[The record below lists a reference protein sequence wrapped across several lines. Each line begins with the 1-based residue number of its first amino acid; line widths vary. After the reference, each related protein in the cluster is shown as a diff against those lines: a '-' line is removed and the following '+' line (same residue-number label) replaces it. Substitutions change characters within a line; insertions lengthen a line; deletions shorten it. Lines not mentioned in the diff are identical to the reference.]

1 VKSMATCVRE
11 VREQRG
17 MTQAALAAK
26 AGISREYLTRIES
39 GRYDPRI
46 SVVVK
51 IAEALR
57 VRVDELVGGSG
68 KLLRH

>member
-1 VKSMATCVRE
+1 MATCVRE

-26 AGISREYLTRIES
+26 AGISREYLNQDRERPIRPEV
-39 GRYDPRI
+39 

-57 VRVDELVGGSG
+57 VRVDDLVGGSG

>member
-1 VKSMATCVRE
+1 
-11 VREQRG
+11 